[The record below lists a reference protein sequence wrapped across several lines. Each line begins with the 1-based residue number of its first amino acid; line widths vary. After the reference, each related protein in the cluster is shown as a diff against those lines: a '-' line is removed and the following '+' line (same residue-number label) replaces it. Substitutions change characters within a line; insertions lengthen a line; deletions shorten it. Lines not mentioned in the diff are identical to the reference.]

1 MKGSNM
7 MNINGKNYNT
17 IKNQR
22 ATVADNFTDRNK
34 NSLLGISK
42 SGGAANVN
50 SYNQS
55 TLD

>member
-1 MKGSNM
+1 M